1 MNKQFYLD
9 MVENIPQKN
18 RRLVITEKNGEKV
31 LDLSEFIVAYGRTL
45 EKHLRKTHGINSRA
59 VKSIR

>member
-1 MNKQFYLD
+1 

-18 RRLVITEKNGEKV
+18 RRLVISEKNGEKV
-31 LDLSEFIVAYGRTL
+31 LDLSEFIIAYGRTL